1 MKAEVVLDVVNE
13 IIGALEKDQQEMVR
27 ALLKDRNMS
36 FPGVGQL
43 AALKLMAEREIS
55 ESESNKKP
63 SQLAALKRIMK
74 RGGKTPREDLQY
86 GNTQDGLQYF
96 CDGFVLVGVR
106 KPLSAYEN
114 PNPARMTFRKLIPS
128 DAKMNPAVP
137 CPSLAKL
144 KAYQKRHKVAKGE
157 RLDYDFG
164 PDKPLVDISI
174 LIDMIEAIGEADLYI
189 NWRSIYMETEDGIG
203 YLMAIRP
210 KDGAVRKETNLDE

>member
-74 RGGKTPREDLQY
+74 RGEKNLKEDLKY

-96 CDGFVLVGVR
+96 CDSFVLVGVR

-114 PNPARMTFRKLIPS
+114 PNPARITFRKLIPS

-157 RLDYDFG
+157 RLNYDFG
-164 PDKPLVDISI
+164 PDKPLVDIQL
-174 LIDMIEAIGEADLYI
+174 LIDMIEAIGEAPLYLGKI
-189 NWRSIYMETEDGIG
+189 SIYTETDDGIG
-203 YLMAIRP
+203 LVMTIKP
-210 KDGAVRKETNLDE
+210 KSDYVKTVTNLDE

>member
-128 DAKMNPAVP
+128 DAKMNPSVS
-137 CPSLAKL
+137 CPPLAKL
-144 KAYQKRHKVAKGE
+144 KSYQKRHKVPKGE
-157 RLDYDFG
+157 VLTYDFG
-164 PDKPLVDISI
+164 PDKPLVDIQL
-174 LIDMIEAIGEADLYI
+174 LIDMIEVVGESDLYFGL
-189 NWRSIYMETEDGIG
+189 RSIYTETDNGIG
-203 YLMAIRP
+203 YLLAVRP
-210 KDGAVRKETNLDE
+210 KDGVVRKETNLDE

>member
-1 MKAEVVLDVVNE
+1 MKAEFVLDAVNE
-13 IIGALEKDQQEMVR
+13 IIGAMEKDQQEMIR
-27 ALLKDRNMS
+27 ALLKDQTMS

-55 ESESNKKP
+55 EHESCKKP

-74 RGGKTPREDLQY
+74 RGEKTSKTDLKY

-96 CDGFVLVGVR
+96 CDSFVLVGVR

-114 PNPARMTFRKLIPS
+114 PNPSTMTFCKLIPNDVKLYTS
-128 DAKMNPAVP
+128 VP

-157 RLDYDFG
+157 RLNYDFG
-164 PDKPLVDISI
+164 PDKPLVDIQL
-174 LIDMIEAIGEADLYI
+174 LIDMIEAVGEAPLYLGKF
-189 NWRSIYMETEDGIG
+189 SIHTETDNGVG
-203 YLMAIRP
+203 MVMAIKP
-210 KDGAVRKETNLDE
+210 KPGYVKTVTNLDE